1 MALEADQKQDGD
13 IRKFEEIGTNPIAN
27 KAAIGEALTFHA
39 GIGGKRKAERLV
51 VELQDRFTDI
61 AVSTSLSRP
70 QAAGEAVKALTT
82 LGYSAAA
89 AEEAVRTA
97 LEDGSNKDTS
107 AVVRAALQHLTTSR
121 QGSTV

>member
-1 MALEADQKQDGD
+1 MALALLSTLGPERTVISIQDRD
-13 IRKFEEIGTNPIAN
+13 I
-27 KAAIGEALTFHA
+27 AALSTVS
-39 GIGGKRKAERLV
+39 GIGKRKAERLV

-82 LGYSAAA
+82 LGYAAAA